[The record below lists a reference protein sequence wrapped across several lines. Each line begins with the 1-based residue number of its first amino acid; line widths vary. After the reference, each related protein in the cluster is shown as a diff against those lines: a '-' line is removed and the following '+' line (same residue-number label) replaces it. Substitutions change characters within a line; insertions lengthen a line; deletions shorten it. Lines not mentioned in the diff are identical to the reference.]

1 MHIPVPGREGR
12 GMWSTPQP
20 GLLAACGVLVQT
32 DHSSAVS
39 GSNALLWSGLCLNSQ
54 HIHVSQQESKGA
66 QDGSHSLFYNL
77 TLEVAYDHFFQILL
91 VTEPNTGAVSEEI
104 AHWGS
109 S

>member
-1 MHIPVPGREGR
+1 MAWLRWRICFQDGAL
-12 GMWSTPQP
+12 MW
-20 GLLAACGVLVQT
+20 LLAGDLSSSLCGPSLR
-32 DHSSAVS
+32 VS
-39 GSNALLWSGLCLNSQ
+39 DPA
-54 HIHVSQQESKGA
+54 EREGA